1 VEFDAQDRFPN
12 VLGEFVWTG
21 FDYLGEPTPFGGRDG
36 KGVWTK
42 EPMVHIL
49 PHWNWAGR
57 EGQAIPVLACTN
69 GDQVELLLNGRSL
82 GRKARGA
89 EPVEIP
95 VGPNVS
101 QSLKF
106 STITG

>member
-1 VEFDAQDRFPN
+1 MFA
-12 VLGEFVWTG
+12 
-21 FDYLGEPTPFGGRDG
+21 Y
-36 KGVWTK
+36 
-42 EPMVHIL
+42 
-49 PHWNWAGR
+49 
-57 EGQAIPVLACTN
+57 TN
-69 GDQVELLLNGRSL
+69 GDQVELFLNGKSL
-82 GRKARGA
+82 GRKACGA